1 MVHLGHSYKSR
12 FQTFL
17 VSSLKSTQPDFRILH
32 EIILIKIN
40 LCISCLCRHIKSFQP
55 CSTLQ
60 PDGLQPARLLY
71 SWNSP
76 GKNTGV
82 GCYFLLQGISPT
94 QRSNWLL
101 LFLLHWQ
108 ADSSS
113 LAPSENPPLSIS

>member
-1 MVHLGHSYKSR
+1 MVHLGHSFKSR

-17 VSSLKSTQPDFRILH
+17 VSSLKSTQPNFRILH

-40 LCISCLCRHIKSFQP
+40 LGISCLCRHIKSLQP

-60 PDGLQPARLLY
+60 LHGLQPARLLY

-101 LFLLHWQ
+101 LLLLHWQ
-108 ADSSS
+108 ADSSP
-113 LAPSENPPLSIS
+113 LAPSENPHLSIS